1 MLRLVPP
8 LTLLLFLGPIAAGL
22 AGTWLPA
29 FGHLPVLG
37 MDLLPLDP
45 WRMLLA
51 APGLETALALTL
63 TSGLLSAVISYALA
77 VGLCAAFHDRAW
89 FARLRLMLAP
99 LLAVPH
105 AALAIGFAFLIA
117 PSGWIARILSPWLTG
132 WDRPPALATVAD
144 PHALSLTV
152 ALVLKETPF
161 LLLMILAALN
171 QVPSSRLMA
180 VSRSLGYGP
189 AMGWL
194 KAVLPL
200 VQKQIR
206 LPLYAVLAYALS
218 NVDMA
223 IVLAP
228 GTPPPLAVQLLRWFN
243 DPDLAMRF
251 PAAAGAVLLC
261 LVVALAIGLTRGIE
275 ALGAIAGRRWIAGGG
290 RGASSAART
299 GIRLAAGLGG
309 GMALCLSVLA
319 LLGLGLWSLAGRWRY
334 PDALPQSLTLS
345 TWMRQGEALSLPFW
359 TTLWTGLAATL
370 IALALVLACLEH
382 EQRRGRALSQRG
394 LWLLY
399 LPLLVPQ
406 VGFLFGVQVLL
417 VVARLDG
424 SAAALVWSHLLFVLP
439 YVYLALADPYRALD
453 PRYDRTARCLGAGP
467 ARVFWRVK
475 LPILLRPILIAAS
488 IGFAVSVSQYLP
500 TLFAGAGRYTTLTTE
515 AVSLSAGA
523 DRRVVAIFAFAQGAL
538 PFLGFALALLLPAWL
553 YRNRAGLRG
562 RA

>member
-22 AGTWLPA
+22 AGTLLPA
-29 FGHLPVLG
+29 FGYLPVLG
-37 MDLLPLDP
+37 LTLSPLDP

-51 APGLETALALTL
+51 APGLGTALTL
-63 TSGLLSAVISYALA
+63 TLISGLLSAAISYALA
-77 VGLCAAFHDRAW
+77 VGLCAAFHDRPW
-89 FARLRLMLAP
+89 FTRLRLMLAP

-117 PSGWIARILSPWLTG
+117 PSGWIARMLSPWLTG

-144 PHALSLTV
+144 PHALALTA

-161 LLLMILAALN
+161 LLLMMLAALN
-171 QVPSSRLMA
+171 QVPSHRLMA

-189 AMGWL
+189 AVGWL
-194 KAVLPL
+194 KTVLPL

-251 PAAAGAVLLC
+251 PAAAGAMLLC
-261 LVVALAIGLTRGIE
+261 LLVALVIALTRGIE
-275 ALGAIAGRRWIAGGG
+275 ALAGWLGRRWIAAGSRGQG
-290 RGASSAART
+290 GAS
-299 GIRLAAGLGG
+299 IRSVAGLGG
-309 GMALCLSVLA
+309 GLALCLSVLA
-319 LLGLGLWSLAGRWRY
+319 LIGLGLWSLAGRWRY
-334 PDALPQSLTLS
+334 PDALPQTLTLS
-345 TWMRQGEALSLPFW
+345 TWMRQGEALALPFW
-359 TTLWTGLAATL
+359 TTLWAGLAAVL

-417 VVARLDG
+417 VIGRLDG
-424 SAAALVWSHLLFVLP
+424 SAVALVWSHLLFVLP
-439 YVYLALADPYRALD
+439 YVYLALAAPYRALD
-453 PRYDRTARCLGAGP
+453 ARYERSARCLGAGP

-523 DRRVVAIFAFAQGAL
+523 DRRVVAVFAFAQGAL

-553 YRNRAGLRG
+553 YRHRAGLRG
-562 RA
+562 SI

>member
-22 AGTWLPA
+22 AGTLLPA
-29 FGHLPVLG
+29 FGYLPVLG
-37 MDLLPLDP
+37 LTLSPLDP

-51 APGLETALALTL
+51 APGLGTALTLTL
-63 TSGLLSAVISYALA
+63 TSGLLSAAISYALA
-77 VGLCAAFHDRAW
+77 VGLCAAFHDRPW
-89 FARLRLMLAP
+89 FTRLRLMLAP

-117 PSGWIARILSPWLTG
+117 PSGWIARMLSPWLTG

-144 PHALSLTV
+144 PHALALTA

-161 LLLMILAALN
+161 LLLMMLAALN
-171 QVPSSRLMA
+171 QVPSHRLMA

-189 AMGWL
+189 AVGWL
-194 KAVLPL
+194 KTVLPL

-261 LVVALAIGLTRGIE
+261 LLVALVIALTRGIE
-275 ALGAIAGRRWIAGGG
+275 ALAGWLGRRWIAAGSRGQGGV
-290 RGASSAART
+290 
-299 GIRLAAGLGG
+299 GIRLTAGLGG
-309 GMALCLSVLA
+309 GLGLCLSVLA

-334 PDALPQSLTLS
+334 PDALPQTLTLS
-345 TWMRQGEALSLPFW
+345 TWMRQSEALALPFW
-359 TTLWTGLAATL
+359 TTLWAGLAAVL

-417 VVARLDG
+417 VIGRLDG
-424 SAAALVWSHLLFVLP
+424 SAVALVWSHLLFVLP
-439 YVYLALADPYRALD
+439 YVYLALAAPYRALD
-453 PRYDRTARCLGAGP
+453 ARYERTARCLGAGP

-523 DRRVVAIFAFAQGAL
+523 DRRVVAVFAFAQGAL

-553 YRNRAGLRG
+553 YRHRAGLRG
-562 RA
+562 SI

>member
-22 AGTWLPA
+22 AGTLLPA
-29 FGHLPVLG
+29 FGYLPVLG
-37 MDLLPLDP
+37 LTLSPLDP

-51 APGLETALALTL
+51 APGLGTALTLTL
-63 TSGLLSAVISYALA
+63 TSGLLSAAISYALA
-77 VGLCAAFHDRAW
+77 VGLCAAFHDRPW
-89 FARLRLMLAP
+89 FTRLRLMLAP

-117 PSGWIARILSPWLTG
+117 PSGWIARMLSPWLTG

-144 PHALSLTV
+144 PHALALTA
-152 ALVLKETPF
+152 ALMLKETPF
-161 LLLMILAALN
+161 LLLMMLAALN
-171 QVPSSRLMA
+171 QVPSHRLMA

-189 AMGWL
+189 AVGWL
-194 KAVLPL
+194 KTVLPL

-261 LVVALAIGLTRGIE
+261 LLVALVIALTRGIE
-275 ALGAIAGRRWIAGGG
+275 ALAGWLGRRWIAAGSRGQGGV
-290 RGASSAART
+290 
-299 GIRLAAGLGG
+299 GIRLTAGLGG
-309 GMALCLSVLA
+309 GLGLCLSVLA

-334 PDALPQSLTLS
+334 PDALPQTLTLS
-345 TWMRQGEALSLPFW
+345 TWMRQSEALALPFW
-359 TTLWTGLAATL
+359 TTLWAGLAAVL

-424 SAAALVWSHLLFVLP
+424 SAVALVWSHLLFVLP
-439 YVYLALADPYRALD
+439 YVYLALAAPYRALD
-453 PRYDRTARCLGAGP
+453 ARYERTARCLGAGP

-523 DRRVVAIFAFAQGAL
+523 DRRVVAVFAFAQGAL

-553 YRNRAGLRG
+553 YRHRAGLRG
-562 RA
+562 SI

>member
-22 AGTWLPA
+22 AGTLLPA
-29 FGHLPVLG
+29 FGYLPVLG
-37 MDLLPLDP
+37 LTLSPLDP

-51 APGLETALALTL
+51 APGLGTALTLTL
-63 TSGLLSAVISYALA
+63 TSGLLSAAISYALA
-77 VGLCAAFHDRAW
+77 VGLCAAFHDRPW

-117 PSGWIARILSPWLTG
+117 PSGWIARMLSPWLTG

-144 PHALSLTV
+144 PHALALTA

-161 LLLMILAALN
+161 LLLMMLAALN
-171 QVPSSRLMA
+171 QVPSHRLMA

-189 AMGWL
+189 AVGWL
-194 KAVLPL
+194 KTVLPL

-251 PAAAGAVLLC
+251 PAAAGAMLLC
-261 LVVALAIGLTRGIE
+261 LLVALVIALTRGIE
-275 ALGAIAGRRWIAGGG
+275 ALAGWLGRRWIAAGSRGQGGV
-290 RGASSAART
+290 
-299 GIRLAAGLGG
+299 GIRCAAGLGG
-309 GMALCLSVLA
+309 GLALSLSVLA

-334 PDALPQSLTLS
+334 PDALPQTLTLS
-345 TWMRQGEALSLPFW
+345 TWMRQSEALALPFW
-359 TTLWTGLAATL
+359 TTLWAGLAAVL

-417 VVARLDG
+417 VIGRLDG
-424 SAAALVWSHLLFVLP
+424 SAVALVWSHLLFVLP
-439 YVYLALADPYRALD
+439 YVYLALAAPYRALD
-453 PRYDRTARCLGAGP
+453 ARYERSARCLGAGP

-523 DRRVVAIFAFAQGAL
+523 DRRVVAVFAFAQGAL

-553 YRNRAGLRG
+553 YRHRAGLRG
-562 RA
+562 SI

>member
-1 MLRLVPP
+1 MLRFVPP

-22 AGTWLPA
+22 AGTLLPA

-37 MDLLPLDP
+37 IGLPPLGP

-51 APGLETALALTL
+51 APGLGTALTLTL
-63 TSGLLSAVISYALA
+63 TSGLLSTALAYALA

-89 FARLRLMLAP
+89 FTRLRLMLAP

-105 AALAIGFAFLIA
+105 AALAIGFGFLIA
-117 PSGWIARILSPWLTG
+117 PSGWIARAISPWLTG

-144 PHALSLTV
+144 PHAVSLTV
-152 ALVLKETPF
+152 ALMLKETPF

-171 QVPSSRLMA
+171 QVPSDRLMA
-180 VSRSLGYGP
+180 VSRTLGYGP
-189 AMGWL
+189 AVGWL
-194 KAVLPL
+194 KSVLPL

-228 GTPPPLAVQLLRWFN
+228 GTPPPLAVLLLRWFN

-261 LVVALAIGLTRGIE
+261 LVVVLAIGLARGIG
-275 ALGAIAGRRWIAGGG
+275 ALAAFAGHRWVAAGSRG
-290 RGASSAART
+290 RGGA
-299 GIRLAAGLGG
+299 GIRLAAGLSGG
-309 GMALCLSVLA
+309 LA
-319 LLGLGLWSLAGRWRY
+319 LALSLLSLLALGLWSLAGRWRY
-334 PDALPQSLTLS
+334 PDTLPQDLTLS
-345 TWMRQGEALSLPFW
+345 TWLRQGEALALPFR

-417 VVARLDG
+417 VAARLDG
-424 SAAALVWSHLLFVLP
+424 SAVALVWSHLLFVLP

-453 PRYDRTARCLGAGP
+453 SRYDRTARCLGAGP
-467 ARVFWRVK
+467 AGVFWRVK
-475 LPILLRPILIAAS
+475 LPVLLRPILIAAA

-500 TLFAGAGRYTTLTTE
+500 TLFAGAGRHTTLTTE

-523 DRRVVAIFAFAQGAL
+523 DRRVIAVFAFAQGAL

-553 YRNRAGLRG
+553 YRNRAGLREN
-562 RA
+562 A

>member
-37 MDLLPLDP
+37 MDLSPLGP

-51 APGLETALALTL
+51 APGLETALVLTL
-63 TSGLLSAVISYALA
+63 TSGLLSAVISYLLA
-77 VGLCAAFHDRAW
+77 VGLCAAFHDRTW

-132 WDRPPALATVAD
+132 WERPPALATVAD

-171 QVPSSRLMA
+171 QVPADRLMA

-189 AMGWL
+189 AVGWL

-200 VQKQIR
+200 VQRQIR

-261 LVVALAIGLTRGIE
+261 LLVALVIVLCRAVE
-275 ALGAIAGRRWIAGGG
+275 ALAAIAGRRWIAGGG
-290 RGASSAART
+290 RGASSAAGT
-299 GIRLAAGLGG
+299 GIRWTAGLGG

-424 SAAALVWSHLLFVLP
+424 SAVALVWSHLLFVLP

-475 LPILLRPILIAAS
+475 LPVLLRPILIAAS

-562 RA
+562 RV

>member
-22 AGTWLPA
+22 AGTLLPA
-29 FGHLPVLG
+29 FGYLPVLG
-37 MDLLPLDP
+37 LTLSPLDP

-51 APGLETALALTL
+51 APGLGTALTLTL
-63 TSGLLSAVISYALA
+63 TSGLLSAAISYALA
-77 VGLCAAFHDRAW
+77 VGLCAAFHDRPW
-89 FARLRLMLAP
+89 FTRLRLMLAP

-117 PSGWIARILSPWLTG
+117 PSGWIARMLSPWLTG

-144 PHALSLTV
+144 PHALALTA

-161 LLLMILAALN
+161 LLLMMLAALN
-171 QVPSSRLMA
+171 QVPSHRLMA

-189 AMGWL
+189 AVGWL

-218 NVDMA
+218 NVAMA

-261 LVVALAIGLTRGIE
+261 LLVAFVIMLTRGIE
-275 ALGAIAGRRWIAGGG
+275 TLAGWLGRRWIAAGS
-290 RGASSAART
+290 RGQGEV
-299 GIRLAAGLGG
+299 GIRLSAGLGG
-309 GMALCLSVLA
+309 GLALCLSVLA
-319 LLGLGLWSLAGRWRY
+319 LIGLGLWSLAGRWRY
-334 PDALPQSLTLS
+334 PDALPQTLTLS
-345 TWMRQGEALSLPFW
+345 TWMRQSEALALPFW
-359 TTLWTGLAATL
+359 TTLWAGLAAVL

-424 SAAALVWSHLLFVLP
+424 SAVALVWSHLLFVLP
-439 YVYLALADPYRALD
+439 YVYLALAAPYRALD
-453 PRYDRTARCLGAGP
+453 ARYERTARCLGAGP

-523 DRRVVAIFAFAQGAL
+523 DRRVVAVFAFAQGAL

-553 YRNRAGLRG
+553 YRHRAGLRG
-562 RA
+562 SI

>member
-22 AGTWLPA
+22 AGTLLPA

-37 MDLLPLDP
+37 MDLAPSDP
-45 WRMLLA
+45 WRMLA
-51 APGLETALALTL
+51 GAPGLGTALTLTL
-63 TSGLLSAVISYALA
+63 TSGLLSAALSYTLA

-89 FARLRLMLAP
+89 FARLRVTLAP

-117 PSGWIARILSPWLTG
+117 PSGWIARLISPWLTG
-132 WDRPPALATVAD
+132 WETPPGFATVAD
-144 PHALSLTV
+144 PYALALTM
-152 ALVLKETPF
+152 ALMLKETPF

-171 QVPSSRLMA
+171 QVPSNRLMA
-180 VSRSLGYGP
+180 VSRTLGYGP
-189 AMGWL
+189 ITGWL

-200 VQKQIR
+200 VQRQIR

-228 GTPPPLAVQLLRWFN
+228 DTPPPLAVQLLRWFN

-275 ALGAIAGRRWIAGGG
+275 ALTGALGRRWIAGGS
-290 RGASSAART
+290 RGGSGT
-299 GIRLAAGLGG
+299 GLRLAAGVGG
-309 GMALCLSVLA
+309 GLA
-319 LLGLGLWSLAGRWRY
+319 LALSLFSLLALGLWSLAGRWRY
-334 PDALPQSLTLS
+334 PDALPQSIGLS
-345 TWMRQGEALSLPFW
+345 TWMRQGETLALPFW
-359 TTLWTGLAATL
+359 TTLWAGLAATL

-453 PRYDRTARCLGAGP
+453 ARYERTARCLGASP

-475 LPILLRPILIAAS
+475 LPILLKPILIAAA

-500 TLFAGAGRYTTLTTE
+500 TLFAGAGRYATLTTE

-523 DRRVVAIFAFAQGAL
+523 DRRVVAVFAFAQGGL
-538 PFLGFALALLLPAWL
+538 PFLGFLLALLLPAWL
-553 YRNRAGLRG
+553 YRHRAGLRRIG
-562 RA
+562 

>member
-22 AGTWLPA
+22 AGTLLPA
-29 FGHLPVLG
+29 FGYLPVLG
-37 MDLLPLDP
+37 LTLSPLDP

-51 APGLETALALTL
+51 APGLGTALTLTL
-63 TSGLLSAVISYALA
+63 TSGLLSAAVSYALA
-77 VGLCAAFHDRAW
+77 VGLCAAFHDRPW

-132 WDRPPALATVAD
+132 WDLPPALATVAD
-144 PHALSLTV
+144 PHALALTA

-161 LLLMILAALN
+161 LLLMMLAALN
-171 QVPSSRLMA
+171 QVPSHRLMA

-189 AMGWL
+189 AVGWL
-194 KAVLPL
+194 KTVLPL

-261 LVVALAIGLTRGIE
+261 VLVAFVIVLTRGIE
-275 ALGAIAGRRWIAGGG
+275 ALAGWLGRRWIAAGSRGQGGV
-290 RGASSAART
+290 
-299 GIRLAAGLGG
+299 GIRLTAGLGG
-309 GMALCLSVLA
+309 GLGLCLSVLA

-334 PDALPQSLTLS
+334 PDALPQTLTLS
-345 TWMRQGEALSLPFW
+345 TWMRQSEALALPFW
-359 TTLWTGLAATL
+359 TTLWAGLAAVL

-424 SAAALVWSHLLFVLP
+424 SAVALVWSHLLFVLP
-439 YVYLALADPYRALD
+439 YVYLALAAPYRALD
-453 PRYDRTARCLGAGP
+453 ARYERTARCLGAGP

-553 YRNRAGLRG
+553 YRHRAGLRG
-562 RA
+562 SI

>member
-22 AGTWLPA
+22 AGTLLPA
-29 FGHLPVLG
+29 FGYLPVLG
-37 MDLLPLDP
+37 LTLSPLDP

-51 APGLETALALTL
+51 APGLGTALTLTL
-63 TSGLLSAVISYALA
+63 TSGLLSAAISYALA
-77 VGLCAAFHDRAW
+77 VGLCAAFHDRPW
-89 FARLRLMLAP
+89 FTRLRLMLAP

-117 PSGWIARILSPWLTG
+117 PSGWIARMLSPWLTG

-144 PHALSLTV
+144 PHALALTA

-161 LLLMILAALN
+161 LLLMMLAALN
-171 QVPSSRLMA
+171 QVPSHRLMA

-189 AMGWL
+189 AVGWL
-194 KAVLPL
+194 KTVLPL

-261 LVVALAIGLTRGIE
+261 VLVAFVILLTRGIE
-275 ALGAIAGRRWIAGGG
+275 ALAGWLGRRWIAAGSRGQGG
-290 RGASSAART
+290 A
-299 GIRLAAGLGG
+299 GIRWVAGLGG
-309 GMALCLSVLA
+309 GLALSLSVLA
-319 LLGLGLWSLAGRWRY
+319 LIALGLWSLAGRWRY
-334 PDALPQSLTLS
+334 PDALPQPLTLS
-345 TWMRQGEALSLPFW
+345 TWMRQGEALALPFW
-359 TTLWTGLAATL
+359 TTLWAGLAAVL

-417 VVARLDG
+417 VIGRLDG
-424 SAAALVWSHLLFVLP
+424 SAVALVWSHLLFVLP
-439 YVYLALADPYRALD
+439 YVYLALAAPYRALD
-453 PRYDRTARCLGAGP
+453 ARYERSARCLGAGP

-523 DRRVVAIFAFAQGAL
+523 DRRVVAVFAFAQGAL

-553 YRNRAGLRG
+553 YRHRAGLRG
-562 RA
+562 SI

>member
-1 MLRLVPP
+1 MLRFVPP

-22 AGTWLPA
+22 AGTLLPA
-29 FGHLPVLG
+29 FGHLPALG
-37 MDLLPLDP
+37 MNLAPLDP

-51 APGLETALALTL
+51 APGLATALTLTL
-63 TSGLLSAVISYALA
+63 TSGLLSAALSYALA
-77 VGLCAAFHDRAW
+77 VGLCAAFHDRPW
-89 FARLRLMLAP
+89 FARMRLALAP

-117 PSGWIARILSPWLTG
+117 PSGWIARMISPWLTG
-132 WDRPPALATVAD
+132 WETPPGFATVAD
-144 PHALSLTV
+144 PHALALTA

-171 QVPSSRLMA
+171 QVPGDRLMA
-180 VSRSLGYGP
+180 VSRTLGYGP
-189 AMGWL
+189 ATGWL

-200 VQKQIR
+200 VQRQIR

-223 IVLAP
+223 IILAP

-261 LVVALAIGLTRGIE
+261 GIVALAIALTRGIE
-275 ALGAIAGRRWIAGGG
+275 ALAGRLGRRWIAGGS
-290 RGASSAART
+290 RGHRGT

-309 GMALCLSVLA
+309 GIALCLSVLA
-319 LLGLGLWSLAGRWRY
+319 LLGLALWSLAGRWRY
-334 PDALPQSLTLS
+334 PDALPADIGLG

-359 TTLWTGLAATL
+359 TTLWAGLAATL

-453 PRYDRTARCLGAGP
+453 PRYERTARCLGAGP

-475 LPILLRPILIAAS
+475 LPVLLRPVLIAAA

-500 TLFAGAGRYTTLTTE
+500 TLFAGAGRHATLTTE

-523 DRRVVAIFAFAQGAL
+523 DRRVVAVFAFAQGAL
-538 PFLGFALALLLPAWL
+538 PFLGFLLALLLPAWL
-553 YRNRAGLRG
+553 YRHRAGLRRIG
-562 RA
+562 

>member
-22 AGTWLPA
+22 AGTLLPA
-29 FGHLPVLG
+29 FGYLPVLG
-37 MDLLPLDP
+37 LTLSPLDP

-51 APGLETALALTL
+51 APGLGTALTLTL
-63 TSGLLSAVISYALA
+63 TSGLLSAAISYALA
-77 VGLCAAFHDRAW
+77 VGLCAAFHDRPW
-89 FARLRLMLAP
+89 FTRLRLMLAP

-117 PSGWIARILSPWLTG
+117 PSGWIARMLSPWLTG

-144 PHALSLTV
+144 PHALALTA

-161 LLLMILAALN
+161 LLLMMLAALN
-171 QVPSSRLMA
+171 QVPSHRLMA

-189 AMGWL
+189 AVGWL
-194 KAVLPL
+194 KTVLPL

-261 LVVALAIGLTRGIE
+261 LLVALVIALTRGIE
-275 ALGAIAGRRWIAGGG
+275 ALAGWLGRRWIAAGSRGQGGV
-290 RGASSAART
+290 
-299 GIRLAAGLGG
+299 GIRLTAGLGG
-309 GMALCLSVLA
+309 GLGLCLSVLA

-334 PDALPQSLTLS
+334 PDALPQTLTLS
-345 TWMRQGEALSLPFW
+345 TWMRQSEALALPFW
-359 TTLWTGLAATL
+359 TTLWAGLAAVL

-424 SAAALVWSHLLFVLP
+424 SAVALVWSHLLFVLP
-439 YVYLALADPYRALD
+439 YVYLALAAPYRALD
-453 PRYDRTARCLGAGP
+453 ARYERTARCLGAGP

-523 DRRVVAIFAFAQGAL
+523 DRRVVAVFAFAQGAL

-553 YRNRAGLRG
+553 YRHRAGLRG
-562 RA
+562 SI

>member
-1 MLRLVPP
+1 MLRFVPP

-22 AGTWLPA
+22 AGTLLPA

-37 MDLLPLDP
+37 IELPPLDP

-51 APGLETALALTL
+51 APGLGTALTLTL
-63 TSGLLSAVISYALA
+63 TSGLLSTALAYALA

-105 AALAIGFAFLIA
+105 AALAIGFGFLIA
-117 PSGWIARILSPWLTG
+117 PSGWIARAISPWLTG
-132 WDRPPALATVAD
+132 WERPPALATVAD

-152 ALVLKETPF
+152 ALMLKETPF
-161 LLLMILAALN
+161 LLLMVLAALN
-171 QVPSSRLMA
+171 QVPADRLMA
-180 VSRSLGYGP
+180 VSRTLGYGP
-189 AMGWL
+189 AVGWL
-194 KAVLPL
+194 KSVLPL

-228 GTPPPLAVQLLRWFN
+228 GTPPPLAVLLLRWFN

-251 PAAAGAVLLC
+251 PAAAGAMLLC
-261 LVVALAIGLTRGIE
+261 LVVVLAIGLARGIE
-275 ALGAIAGRRWIAGGG
+275 ALAAFAGHRWV
-290 RGASSAART
+290 
-299 GIRLAAGLGG
+299 AAGLRGRGG
-309 GMALCLSVLA
+309 AGIRFAAGLSGGLA
-319 LLGLGLWSLAGRWRY
+319 LALSLLSLLALGLWSLAGRWRY
-334 PDALPQSLTLS
+334 PDTLPQDLTFS
-345 TWMRQGEALSLPFW
+345 TWMRQGEALALPFW

-453 PRYDRTARCLGAGP
+453 SRYDRTARCLGAGP
-467 ARVFWRVK
+467 AGVFWRVK
-475 LPILLRPILIAAS
+475 LPVLLRPILIAAA

-500 TLFAGAGRYTTLTTE
+500 TLFAGAGRYATLTTE

-523 DRRVVAIFAFAQGAL
+523 DRRVVAVFAFAQGAL

-562 RA
+562 SA

>member
-22 AGTWLPA
+22 AGTLLPA
-29 FGHLPVLG
+29 FGYLPVLG
-37 MDLLPLDP
+37 LTLSPLDP

-51 APGLETALALTL
+51 APGLGTALTLTL
-63 TSGLLSAVISYALA
+63 TSGLLSAAISYALA
-77 VGLCAAFHDRAW
+77 VGLCAAFHDRPW

-144 PHALSLTV
+144 PHALALTA
-152 ALVLKETPF
+152 ALMLKETPF
-161 LLLMILAALN
+161 LLLMMLAALN
-171 QVPSSRLMA
+171 QVPSHRLMA

-189 AMGWL
+189 AVGWL

-261 LVVALAIGLTRGIE
+261 LLVAFVILLTRGIE
-275 ALGAIAGRRWIAGGG
+275 ALAGWLGRRWIAAGSRGHGG
-290 RGASSAART
+290 A
-299 GIRLAAGLGG
+299 GIRCAAGLGG
-309 GMALCLSVLA
+309 GLALCLSVLA

-334 PDALPQSLTLS
+334 PDALPQTLTLS
-345 TWMRQGEALSLPFW
+345 TWMRQSEALALPFW
-359 TTLWTGLAATL
+359 TTLWAGLAAVL

-424 SAAALVWSHLLFVLP
+424 SAVALVWSHLLFVLP
-439 YVYLALADPYRALD
+439 YVYLALVAPYRALD
-453 PRYDRTARCLGAGP
+453 ARYERTARCLGAGP

-523 DRRVVAIFAFAQGAL
+523 DRRVVAVFAFAQGAL

-553 YRNRAGLRG
+553 YRHRAGLRG
-562 RA
+562 ST

>member
-22 AGTWLPA
+22 AGTLLPA
-29 FGHLPVLG
+29 FGYLPVLG
-37 MDLLPLDP
+37 LTLSPLDP

-51 APGLETALALTL
+51 APGLGTALTLTL
-63 TSGLLSAVISYALA
+63 TSGLLSAAISYALA
-77 VGLCAAFHDRAW
+77 VGLCAAFHDRPW
-89 FARLRLMLAP
+89 FTRLRLMLAP

-117 PSGWIARILSPWLTG
+117 PSGWIARMLSPWLTG

-144 PHALSLTV
+144 PHALALTA

-161 LLLMILAALN
+161 LLLMMLAALN
-171 QVPSSRLMA
+171 QVPSHRLMA

-189 AMGWL
+189 AVGWL
-194 KAVLPL
+194 KTVLPL

-261 LVVALAIGLTRGIE
+261 LLVALVIALTRGIE
-275 ALGAIAGRRWIAGGG
+275 ALAGWLGRRWIAAGS
-290 RGASSAART
+290 RGQ
-299 GIRLAAGLGG
+299 GGLGG
-309 GMALCLSVLA
+309 GLGLCLSVLA

-334 PDALPQSLTLS
+334 PDALPQTLTLS
-345 TWMRQGEALSLPFW
+345 TWMRQSEALALPFW
-359 TTLWTGLAATL
+359 TTLWAGLAAVL

-424 SAAALVWSHLLFVLP
+424 SAVALVWSHLLFVLP
-439 YVYLALADPYRALD
+439 YVYLALAAPYRALD
-453 PRYDRTARCLGAGP
+453 ARYERTARCLGAGP

-523 DRRVVAIFAFAQGAL
+523 DRRVVAVFAFAQGAL

-553 YRNRAGLRG
+553 YRHRAGLRG
-562 RA
+562 SI

>member
-22 AGTWLPA
+22 AGTLLPA
-29 FGHLPVLG
+29 FGYLPVLG
-37 MDLLPLDP
+37 LTLSPLDP

-51 APGLETALALTL
+51 APGLGTALTLTL
-63 TSGLLSAVISYALA
+63 TSGLLSAAISYALA
-77 VGLCAAFHDRAW
+77 VGLCAAFHDRPW
-89 FARLRLMLAP
+89 FTRLRLMLAP

-117 PSGWIARILSPWLTG
+117 PSGWIARMLSPWLTG

-144 PHALSLTV
+144 PHALALTA

-161 LLLMILAALN
+161 LLLMMLAALN
-171 QVPSSRLMA
+171 QVPSHRLMA

-189 AMGWL
+189 AVGWL
-194 KAVLPL
+194 KTVLPL

-261 LVVALAIGLTRGIE
+261 LLVALVIALTRGIE
-275 ALGAIAGRRWIAGGG
+275 ALAGWLGRRWIAAGSRGQGGV
-290 RGASSAART
+290 
-299 GIRLAAGLGG
+299 GIRCAAGLGG
-309 GMALCLSVLA
+309 GLALCLSVLA

-334 PDALPQSLTLS
+334 PDALPQTLTLS
-345 TWMRQGEALSLPFW
+345 TWMRQSEALALPFW
-359 TTLWTGLAATL
+359 TTLWAGLAAVL

-424 SAAALVWSHLLFVLP
+424 SAVALVWSHLLFVLP
-439 YVYLALADPYRALD
+439 YVYLALAAPYRALD
-453 PRYDRTARCLGAGP
+453 ARYERTARCLGAGP

-523 DRRVVAIFAFAQGAL
+523 DRRVVAVFAFAQGAL

-553 YRNRAGLRG
+553 YRHRAGLRG
-562 RA
+562 SI

>member
-29 FGHLPVLG
+29 LGYLPVLG
-37 MDLLPLDP
+37 MDLAPLDP

-63 TSGLLSAVISYALA
+63 TSGLLSAVISYLLA

-144 PHALSLTV
+144 PHALSLTA

-171 QVPSSRLMA
+171 QVPADRLMA

-189 AMGWL
+189 AVGWL

-261 LVVALAIGLTRGIE
+261 LVVALAIGLTRGAE
-275 ALGAIAGRRWIAGGG
+275 ALAGWLGRRWIAGGG
-290 RGASSAART
+290 RGASSAAGT
-299 GIRLAAGLGG
+299 GIRWATGLGG
-309 GMALCLSVLA
+309 GLALCLSVLA
-319 LLGLGLWSLAGRWRY
+319 LIGLGLWSLAGRWRY

-359 TTLWTGLAATL
+359 TTLWAGLTATL

-424 SAAALVWSHLLFVLP
+424 SAVALVWSHLLFVLP

-453 PRYDRTARCLGAGP
+453 PRYDRTARCLGAGA

-475 LPILLRPILIAAS
+475 LPVLLRPILIAAA

-523 DRRVVAIFAFAQGAL
+523 DRRVVAVFAFAQGAL